1 MILSRKL
8 SDALNEQ
15 INMEMW
21 SSNLYLSMS
30 VHFTQIG
37 LDGFAHWTLKQSQ
50 EELEHAYKMIDYS
63 IKRGGQVTIGVV
75 NSVLVEASAETA
87 EFAVLLV
94 LLSLSAL
101 PAQPA
106 SMPQSI
112 TAARLAANALRC
124 IIPYAPLLSFSWIR
138 VAKVVAISFSLSAS
152 NISTSCA

>member
-75 NSVLVEASAETA
+75 NSVPSACIRINRQDCRYRFRRERQGDTRFPMGLRPRAGRGRGYSEKYCRET
-87 EFAVLLV
+87 
-94 LLSLSAL
+94 
-101 PAQPA
+101 
-106 SMPQSI
+106 
-112 TAARLAANALRC
+112 
-124 IIPYAPLLSFSWIR
+124 
-138 VAKVVAISFSLSAS
+138 
-152 NISTSCA
+152 

>member
-63 IKRGGQVTIGVV
+63 IKRGGACIRINRQDCRYRFRRERQGDTRFPMGLRPRAGRGRGY
-75 NSVLVEASAETA
+75 SEKYCRET
-87 EFAVLLV
+87 
-94 LLSLSAL
+94 
-101 PAQPA
+101 
-106 SMPQSI
+106 
-112 TAARLAANALRC
+112 
-124 IIPYAPLLSFSWIR
+124 
-138 VAKVVAISFSLSAS
+138 
-152 NISTSCA
+152 

>member
-63 IKRGGQVTIGVV
+63 IKRGGQVTIGVI
-75 NSVLVEASAETA
+75 NSVPTA
-87 EFAVLLV
+87 WGE
-94 LLSLSAL
+94 
-101 PAQPA
+101 
-106 SMPQSI
+106 
-112 TAARLAANALRC
+112 
-124 IIPYAPLLSFSWIR
+124 PLE
-138 VAKVVAISFSLSAS
+138 ISS
-152 NISTSCA
+152 ISTSMRCWYPDDRQDCRYRFRRERQGRHKISIMGLRPGTGRGRGYSEKYCRET